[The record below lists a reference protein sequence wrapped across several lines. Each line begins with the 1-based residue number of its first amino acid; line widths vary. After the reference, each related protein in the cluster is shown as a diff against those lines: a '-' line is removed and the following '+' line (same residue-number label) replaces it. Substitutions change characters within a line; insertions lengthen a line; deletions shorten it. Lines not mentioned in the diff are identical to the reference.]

1 MNRNYKEN
9 DIEML
14 VSLYQRDYS
23 QEIFEAV
30 MKACEGLVIKVAQ
43 KYHETIP
50 SLDLEDLVSEGN
62 IILWDAV
69 KTYEPGKGCKFTTF
83 LYSCLSRNYNNLYR
97 FENAEKRRPGGF
109 IRSVEQMEN
118 GTEYEGNEERSS
130 GSEELAAECIEY
142 NMVELRAALKTIAFS
157 DREHEVI
164 RYLMDGKSKPEI
176 ADLIGVKTPTIHS
189 YVKRIGSKLIESGIV
204 A

>member
-14 VSLYQRDYS
+14 VSLYQRDHS

-30 MKACEGLVIKVAQ
+30 MKACERLVIKVAQ

-109 IRSVEQMEN
+109 VRSVEQMES
-118 GTEYEGNEERSS
+118 GTEYEGNEEKSL
-130 GSEELAAECIEY
+130 GNEELAAECIEY
-142 NMVELRAALKTIAFS
+142 NMVELRAALQSIDFS
-157 DREHEVI
+157 EREHEVI
-164 RYLMDGKSKPEI
+164 KYLMNGMSKPAI
-176 ADLIGVKTPTIHS
+176 AELIGVKTPTIHS
-189 YVKRIGSKLIESGIV
+189 YVKRIGSKLIESGVV

>member
-14 VSLYQRDYS
+14 ISLYQRDYS
-23 QEIFEAV
+23 DKLFEAV
-30 MKACEGLVIKVAQ
+30 MKACEGLVVTVAN

-62 IILWDAV
+62 IVLWDAM
-69 KTYEPGKGCKFTTF
+69 KSYEPGKGCKFTTF

-97 FENAEKRRPGGF
+97 FENAGKRNPGGYV
-109 IRSVEQMEN
+109 RSVDQMES
-118 GTEYEGNEERSS
+118 GTEYEGNEEHSS
-130 GSEELAAECIEY
+130 GCEELAAECIEY
-142 NMVELRAALKTIAFS
+142 NMVELRAALRSIDFS
-157 DREHEVI
+157 DRESEVI

-176 ADLIGVKTPTIHS
+176 AELIGVKAPTVHS
-189 YVKRIGSKLIESGIV
+189 YVKRIGNKLIESGVV